1 MEYQLISLKDYWPQL
16 ALIPQVVAVRTSFCT
31 VPNGQYAALKPRSCV
46 AFLPGDRVCVAELS
60 PDGKFNFH
68 TIRRDDLK

>member
-1 MEYQLISLKDYWPQL
+1 MVYPLISLKEWPQL
-16 ALIPQVVAVRTSFCT
+16 ALIPQVIVVRASFCT
-31 VPNGQYAALKPRSCV
+31 VPNGQYTALKPNSCV

-68 TIRRDDLK
+68 TIHRDDLN